1 MQTRKPTSPPTLT
14 TDRVDRTSFSSV
26 KETNTG
32 IAQSFTDSKTSSY
45 LRNVISASGGQ
56 GANDEAV
63 YEDSLSSG
71 SITPLETDRD
81 SGIEID
87 RKFGGL
93 TESRLRGFVCPCDGF
108 RGWKSISVR
117 GKIASKSYG
126 DLQALGNWDWE
137 VKEKKEEEERA
148 KGVEEEIESGKD
160 EAGNSPLERL
170 PVELLGEFTEVI
182 LTKTFY

>member
-1 MQTRKPTSPPTLT
+1 MQTRKPQNSPPTFT

-45 LRNVISASGGQ
+45 LRNVISANGGD
-56 GANDEAV
+56 AAHDEAI

-71 SITPLETDRD
+71 SITPLDSDKD
-81 SGIEID
+81 SGVEID

-93 TESRLRGFVCPCDGF
+93 TASRLKGFVCPCDGF
-108 RGWKSISVR
+108 RGWKGISVK

-126 DLQALGNWDWE
+126 DLQALGNWNWE
-137 VKEKKEEEERA
+137 VKEDETEEERA
-148 KGVEEEIESGKD
+148 KGVEEEVESGKD

-170 PVELLGEFTEVI
+170 PVELLGKSI
-182 LTKTFY
+182 QGKLHS